1 MLELPDMI
9 RFSGAPD
16 MLLLAHVVLVCPVAG
31 VATVGPALGKS
42 IVVTGHIALDVLALP
57 VRYVCFPIPIA

>member
-1 MLELPDMI
+1 
-9 RFSGAPD
+9 